1 MFKFTKKKANTSV
14 AQNTAKRLLTVEV
27 LSASNIKAE
36 DKKKGSSDSYVH
48 CSLLDLGDREVRGES
63 FRTKQVKNTVNP
75 DFRDAF
81 LFGKSLLDRSY
92 ALLYL

>member
-1 MFKFTKKKANTSV
+1 MFKFTKKKANASV

-48 CSLLDLGDREVRGES
+48 CSLLDLGDREVKAES
-63 FRTKQVKNTVNP
+63 FRTKQVKNSLSP
-75 DFRDAF
+75 EFRETF
-81 LFGKSLLDRSY
+81 VFGKRH
-92 ALLYL
+92 

>member
-1 MFKFTKKKANTSV
+1 MFKFTKKKSNASV
-14 AQNTAKRLLTVEV
+14 AARRLLTVEV
-27 LSASNIKAE
+27 LSASNIIAE
-36 DKKKGSSDSYVH
+36 DKKKGTSDSYVQ

-81 LFGKSLLDRSY
+81 LFGKSAMPFIRSNITFNK
-92 ALLYL
+92 